1 MVVNIGKGR
10 EGVAMIKL
18 IVLGSVLASA
28 GIVQAQELSPAGA
41 LRPGTEAYFPKL
53 EAEEETEGA
62 FVLPDSES
70 GALPRSLSEFSE
82 MAAPPKP
89 EGGFSIGIMGGYL
102 KQHAADR
109 GTWLVGV
116 QGRFRFLKYF
126 AVEASISGHDSEL
139 QNGDQHVIQY
149 PVQLSAMFYL
159 FPESEFRPY
168 ILGGVGWYY
177 TRTEYSGALA
187 ATPNST
193 EHVFGEHFG
202 AGLELIVGKNVSVDG
217 DIRYI
222 FQNPSESQIRNG
234 DWNYWQ
240 VTFGINLFF

>member
-1 MVVNIGKGR
+1 
-10 EGVAMIKL
+10 MIKL
-18 IVLGSVLASA
+18 IVMGSVLAYA
-28 GIVQAQELSPAGA
+28 GIAHAQELSPGGT
-41 LRPGTEAYFPKL
+41 LRPSPEAYFPKIESDGDPEEQAIL
-53 EAEEETEGA
+53 PEAEAE
-62 FVLPDSES
+62 F
-70 GALPRSLSEFSE
+70 LPRSLSEFSE
-82 MAAPPKP
+82 PAPGPKP

-102 KQHAADR
+102 KQHAATR

-149 PVQLSAMFYL
+149 PVQLTAMFYL

-177 TRTEYSGALA
+177 TRVEYSGALS
-187 ATPNST
+187 ATPNT
-193 EHVFGEHFG
+193 DDHVFGEHFG
-202 AGLELIVGKNVSVDG
+202 AGLELIVGKNVSIDG

-222 FQNPSESQIRNG
+222 FQNPSNAQVRNG